1 MTGRPAARRQPRL
14 SRRTLLRSG
23 AALAAGAGAVRL
35 LDGSGA
41 RAVRLASSA
50 ATLRLPDSVP
60 DPGRPAGTPHPAMPF
75 DHVVVLM
82 MENHSFDNFLG
93 DLSRT
98 RRDVVG
104 QFSPGVD
111 FVNFDSDGTA
121 VAPWHLTSTCEAD
134 DVDQSWDCTHRSM
147 FWGPGPSA
155 EPDTSYRAPY
165 DPAAFDWSRPL
176 SQVPLAKPGMRGFVL
191 ANGGPQTMG
200 YWTAAELPF
209 THSMAQAF
217 TVANRWFCSAPCQT
231 YPNRRFLMAG
241 TAFGDIATDMSTI
254 IGGVPPTIATPPAN
268 GTIFDRLSG
277 HGVTWRNYFTDLPA
291 TGIIPTIIEKYPANV
306 VPVQQFFADCA
317 AGTLPAVSFVDP
329 EFGALGEVGAPLA
342 SLPVVQSLPGV
353 GDAGGFIQ
361 TLSGSQEAPANVAY
375 GEEFVAQAVTAV
387 LHSPAWARTLLIW
400 TFDEHG
406 GYADHVPPPAAIP
419 PDGIL
424 PDLSAGDFAG
434 AYDMYGPRVPA
445 VVVSPYARAGGVS
458 NTLYDHT
465 SVLATIEAKWNL
477 PALTYRDAN
486 ASTVLDCLD
495 TTRPPRLDAPALAA
509 PGPALPAGL
518 RCTGRGDSTGTAS
531 PALP

>member
-1 MTGRPAARRQPRL
+1 M
-14 SRRTLLRSG
+14 RSG
-23 AALAAGAGAVRL
+23 AALAAGAGAAGL
-35 LDGSGA
+35 
-41 RAVRLASSA
+41 LASSRGPGMGLA
-50 ATLRLPDSVP
+50 ATRSPLRLPGSVP
-60 DPGRPAGTPHPAMPF
+60 DPTRPAGAVDATLPF

-111 FVNFDSDGTA
+111 FVNRDGDGSPVT
-121 VAPWHLTSTCEAD
+121 PWHLTSTCQAD
-134 DVDQSWDCTHRSM
+134 DVDQSWQCTHQSV
-147 FWGPGPSA
+147 FWAPGVTP
-155 EPDTSYRAPY
+155 EPTTAYAAPY
-165 DPAAFDWSRPL
+165 DASSYDWSRPL
-176 SQVPLAKPGMRGFVL
+176 SQVPLAARPMAGFVR

-209 THSMAQAF
+209 THAMAQAF
-217 TVANRWFCSAPCQT
+217 TIANAWFCSAPCQT

-241 TAFGDIATDMSTI
+241 TAFGDIATDTSTI
-254 IGGVPPTIATPPAN
+254 IGGSPPQIAAPPAN
-268 GTIFDRLSG
+268 GTIFDRLTTY
-277 HGVTWRNYFTDLPA
+277 GVSWRNYFTDLPA
-291 TGIIPTIIEKYPANV
+291 TGIIPTIIEKHPTNV
-306 VPVQQFFADCA
+306 VPVQQFFADYA
-317 AGTLPAVSFVDP
+317 TGALPAVSFVDP
-329 EFGALGEVGAPLA
+329 EFGALGEAGAPLA

-353 GDAGGFIQ
+353 GDAGGFMQ
-361 TLSGSQEAPANVAY
+361 TLSGSQEAPANVDY
-375 GEEFVAQAVTAV
+375 GEKFVAQVVNAV
-387 LHSPAWARTLLIW
+387 LHSPAWGRTLLIW

-424 PDLSAGDFAG
+424 PDLAAGDFTG
-434 AYDMYGPRVPA
+434 AYDIYGPRVPA
-445 VVVSPYARAGGVS
+445 VVVSPYARAGKVS
-458 NTLYDHT
+458 NTVYDHT

-495 TTRPPRLDAPALAA
+495 TTRPPRLEPPALAA

-518 RCTGRGDSTGTAS
+518 TCTGTGDTTGTAGSS
-531 PALP
+531 PP